1 MTREAQGAIAVIV
14 PNCKC
19 FHNLVQLD
27 QPQACMAGSTA
38 YMFLSCMART
48 KAQQMMCR
56 PNVES

>member
-38 YMFLSCMART
+38 YMLLSCMART